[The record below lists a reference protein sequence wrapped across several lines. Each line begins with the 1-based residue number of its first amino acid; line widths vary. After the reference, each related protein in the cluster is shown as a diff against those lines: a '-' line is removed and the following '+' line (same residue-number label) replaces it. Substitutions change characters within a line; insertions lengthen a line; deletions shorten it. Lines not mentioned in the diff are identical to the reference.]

1 MLEHFGGKVKVLRL
15 EKRISREDLCGDE
28 SELSVRQLARIELG
42 QSIPS
47 LSKVIFIAKALN
59 VSVGYLTDGADLE
72 LPKRYKELKYL
83 ILRTPTYMDDGKL
96 QVREEQFDEIFED
109 YYDKLPEEEKIIIDC
124 LQATLDTLL
133 SENTNFG
140 IDLLQEYFNQIKTKV
155 RFRQND
161 LILLELY
168 LAYLDIEGMDGQY
181 SDKIFY
187 DSLLDNLS
195 EQFEQFELD
204 ELFIVNKIIID
215 ISSLSLKNNR
225 LDNLE
230 KAIEMSQKIMAKIQ
244 DWNRMPILKLIEW
257 KYFLIKQKDIIKAEQ
272 SFMKACLF
280 AQMTA
285 DQYLEN
291 KLIQEWEK
299 DVKSYQQDKNVI
311 FKYLIVRYN
320 S

>member
-285 DQYLEN
+285 DQYLELS
-291 KLIQEWEK
+291 LIH
-299 DVKSYQQDKNVI
+299 I
-311 FKYLIVRYN
+311 
-320 S
+320 

>member
-291 KLIQEWEK
+291 KL
-299 DVKSYQQDKNVI
+299 
-311 FKYLIVRYN
+311 
-320 S
+320 

>member
-285 DQYLEN
+285 
-291 KLIQEWEK
+291 
-299 DVKSYQQDKNVI
+299 
-311 FKYLIVRYN
+311 
-320 S
+320 

>member
-155 RFRQND
+155 RFKQND

-299 DVKSYQQDKNVI
+299 DVKSY
-311 FKYLIVRYN
+311 
-320 S
+320 

>member
-161 LILLELY
+161 LILPELY

-299 DVKSYQQDKNVI
+299 DVKSY
-311 FKYLIVRYN
+311 
-320 S
+320 

>member
-1 MLEHFGGKVKVLRL
+1 MLEDFGGKVKVLRL

-299 DVKSYQQDKNVI
+299 DVKSY
-311 FKYLIVRYN
+311 
-320 S
+320 

>member
-15 EKRISREDLCGDE
+15 EKRISSEDLCGDE

-299 DVKSYQQDKNVI
+299 DVKSY
-311 FKYLIVRYN
+311 
-320 S
+320 

>member
-1 MLEHFGGKVKVLRL
+1 M
-15 EKRISREDLCGDE
+15 CGDE

-299 DVKSYQQDKNVI
+299 DVKSY
-311 FKYLIVRYN
+311 
-320 S
+320 

>member
-272 SFMKACLF
+272 SFMKA
-280 AQMTA
+280 
-285 DQYLEN
+285 
-291 KLIQEWEK
+291 
-299 DVKSYQQDKNVI
+299 
-311 FKYLIVRYN
+311 
-320 S
+320 

>member
-161 LILLELY
+161 LILIELY

-299 DVKSYQQDKNVI
+299 DVKSY
-311 FKYLIVRYN
+311 
-320 S
+320 

>member
-230 KAIEMSQKIMAKIQ
+230 KAVEMSQKIMAKIQ

-299 DVKSYQQDKNVI
+299 DVKSY
-311 FKYLIVRYN
+311 
-320 S
+320 

>member
-195 EQFEQFELD
+195 EQLEQFELD

-299 DVKSYQQDKNVI
+299 DVKSY
-311 FKYLIVRYN
+311 
-320 S
+320 

>member
-291 KLIQEWEK
+291 K
-299 DVKSYQQDKNVI
+299 
-311 FKYLIVRYN
+311 
-320 S
+320 

>member
-59 VSVGYLTDGADLE
+59 VSAGYLTDGADLE

-299 DVKSYQQDKNVI
+299 DVKSY
-311 FKYLIVRYN
+311 
-320 S
+320 

>member
-168 LAYLDIEGMDGQY
+168 LAYLDVEGMDGQY

-299 DVKSYQQDKNVI
+299 DVKSY
-311 FKYLIVRYN
+311 
-320 S
+320 

>member
-285 DQYLEN
+285 DQYLKN

-299 DVKSYQQDKNVI
+299 DVKSY
-311 FKYLIVRYN
+311 
-320 S
+320 

>member
-187 DSLLDNLS
+187 DYLLDNLS

-299 DVKSYQQDKNVI
+299 DVKSY
-311 FKYLIVRYN
+311 
-320 S
+320 

>member
-59 VSVGYLTDGADLE
+59 VSVGYLTDGGDLE

-299 DVKSYQQDKNVI
+299 DVKSY
-311 FKYLIVRYN
+311 
-320 S
+320 

>member
-124 LQATLDTLL
+124 LQVTLDTLL

-299 DVKSYQQDKNVI
+299 DVKSY
-311 FKYLIVRYN
+311 
-320 S
+320 

>member
-195 EQFEQFELD
+195 EQFELD

-299 DVKSYQQDKNVI
+299 DVKSY
-311 FKYLIVRYN
+311 
-320 S
+320 

>member
-195 EQFEQFELD
+195 EQFEQFEQF

-299 DVKSYQQDKNVI
+299 DVKSY
-311 FKYLIVRYN
+311 
-320 S
+320 

>member
-15 EKRISREDLCGDE
+15 EKRISHEDLCGDE

-285 DQYLEN
+285 
-291 KLIQEWEK
+291 
-299 DVKSYQQDKNVI
+299 
-311 FKYLIVRYN
+311 
-320 S
+320 

>member
-230 KAIEMSQKIMAKIQ
+230 KATEMSQKIMAKIQ

-299 DVKSYQQDKNVI
+299 DVKSY
-311 FKYLIVRYN
+311 
-320 S
+320 

>member
-187 DSLLDNLS
+187 DSLLDNPS

-299 DVKSYQQDKNVI
+299 DVKSY
-311 FKYLIVRYN
+311 
-320 S
+320 

>member
-96 QVREEQFDEIFED
+96 QVREDQFDEIFED

-257 KYFLIKQKDIIKAEQ
+257 KYFLIKQKDVIKAEQ

-299 DVKSYQQDKNVI
+299 DVKSY
-311 FKYLIVRYN
+311 
-320 S
+320 

>member
-291 KLIQEWEK
+291 KLIQE
-299 DVKSYQQDKNVI
+299 
-311 FKYLIVRYN
+311 
-320 S
+320 

>member
-244 DWNRMPILKLIEW
+244 DWNRMPILYSQL
-257 KYFLIKQKDIIKAEQ
+257 Y
-272 SFMKACLF
+272 
-280 AQMTA
+280 
-285 DQYLEN
+285 YLL
-291 KLIQEWEK
+291 K
-299 DVKSYQQDKNVI
+299 
-311 FKYLIVRYN
+311 
-320 S
+320 

>member
-1 MLEHFGGKVKVLRL
+1 MLEHFGGKVKVKVLRL

-299 DVKSYQQDKNVI
+299 DVKSY
-311 FKYLIVRYN
+311 
-320 S
+320 

>member
-72 LPKRYKELKYL
+72 LPKCYKELKYL

-299 DVKSYQQDKNVI
+299 DVKSY
-311 FKYLIVRYN
+311 
-320 S
+320 

>member
-28 SELSVRQLARIELG
+28 SELSVRQLARIKLG

-299 DVKSYQQDKNVI
+299 DVKSY
-311 FKYLIVRYN
+311 
-320 S
+320 